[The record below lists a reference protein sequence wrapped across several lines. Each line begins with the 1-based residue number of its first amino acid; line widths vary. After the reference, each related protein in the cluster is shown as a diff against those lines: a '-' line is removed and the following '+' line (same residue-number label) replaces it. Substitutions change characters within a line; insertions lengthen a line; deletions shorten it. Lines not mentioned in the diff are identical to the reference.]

1 MVLVLVPLG
10 DGLVLR
16 RAKFA
21 DCKDSGQSE
30 YDAEGFYRE
39 RPSLRKGYGDLA

>member
-1 MVLVLVPLG
+1 MVLVPLG
-10 DGLVLR
+10 DDLGASSR
-16 RAKFA
+16 EFA